1 MDIAGVKE
9 IVDQSNKVVN
19 WCLCLTG
26 GSIATLLGS
35 IYVRPVGKKMK
46 LSYFL
51 FLLGWIFLG
60 IAFKYGADLGNES
73 VSVEQHGESKYIDIF
88 FQMRNDYSS
97 QLSYFNF
104 ALYTFGTWLFI
115 YLLWWIFGSSNSK
128 KHSYL

>member
-46 LSYFL
+46 LSYLL
-51 FLLGWIFLG
+51 FLLGWVFLG
-60 IAFKYGADLGNES
+60 VALKYGGELSAES
-73 VSVEQHGESKYIDIF
+73 VGATVEQHGESRYIDIF

-97 QLSYFNF
+97 QLSYFNL
-104 ALYTFGTWLFI
+104 ALYTFGAWLFI
-115 YLLWWIFGSSNSK
+115 YLLWWIFGSFNSK
-128 KHSYL
+128 KP